1 MQFNDH
7 LPWQVLCSTVT
18 GAVGQLVESLEAAA
32 FLGKGQGQ
40 VGAKG
45 MGKVTLGFAAGQAVL
60 WTGLAEVP
68 YAYCLFGEILV

>member
-1 MQFNDH
+1 VQFNDH

-32 FLGKGQGQ
+32 FAQGKGQGQ

-60 WTGLAEVP
+60 WAGLAVS
-68 YAYCLFGEILV
+68 YAY